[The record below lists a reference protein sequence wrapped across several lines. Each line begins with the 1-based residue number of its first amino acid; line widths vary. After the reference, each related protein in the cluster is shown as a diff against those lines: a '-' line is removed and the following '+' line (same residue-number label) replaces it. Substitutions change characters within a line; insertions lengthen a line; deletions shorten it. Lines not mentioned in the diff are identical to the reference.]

1 MGWFHRLTSPQLNSG
16 EVKQVPRPTTARPT
30 KEIVRL
36 ASWRRKQL
44 IDRAR
49 SAPGQSPTV
58 RFRAHCWVFRRQ
70 DACERALEDDPVPL
84 GNLADEDFGLSLDFS
99 EDDEDSLLRDA
110 CFDVLGAVPDVSEN
124 EEAAFQALL
133 ECVA

>member
-1 MGWFHRLTSPQLNSG
+1 M
-16 EVKQVPRPTTARPT
+16 
-30 KEIVRL
+30 
-36 ASWRRKQL
+36 
-44 IDRAR
+44 
-49 SAPGQSPTV
+49 
-58 RFRAHCWVFRRQ
+58 
-70 DACERALEDDPVPL
+70 